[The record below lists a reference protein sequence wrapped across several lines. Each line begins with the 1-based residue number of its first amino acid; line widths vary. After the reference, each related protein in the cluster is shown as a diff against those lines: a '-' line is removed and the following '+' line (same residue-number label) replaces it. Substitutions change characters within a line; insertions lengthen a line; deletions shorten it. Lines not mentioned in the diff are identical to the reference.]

1 MSKKK
6 RKTLTPAQ
14 RKRRRARNIVL
25 LFFELVV
32 IVGLVLALRFV
43 VIPVSKL
50 GKVDINQ
57 DRLLAEMNE
66 GIAELASL
74 KGYRTIVFFG
84 VDSRNQVLGQGTLSD
99 VIIIAAINNKT
110 GDVRLCSVYRD
121 TYLSIGKDDNGN
133 DFFTK
138 CNAAYSAGGP
148 EKAITMLN
156 KSLDLNITDFV
167 TVGFE
172 GLADTIDAL
181 GGIEVDVM
189 EEAVHYTN
197 LYQIGMSQEMGR
209 TPDPEL
215 THGGLQTLTG
225 KQATAYCRIRFISGD
240 DFARASH
247 QRDVLMATFKKA
259 KGASFAQLSAVAES
273 VFPETYTS
281 MSLAE
286 ITSMLADIGSL
297 DIAGQAGFPQMDKLT
312 AGIMGRQGSCVVPLD
327 LETNVKWLHEFL
339 YEDPAYVPSS
349 QVRTYS
355 ETIRGHVAQYLR

>member
-6 RKTLTPAQ
+6 KKTMSPTQRRK
-14 RKRRRARNIVL
+14 RRARNIVL
-25 LFFELVV
+25 LFVELVV
-32 IVGLVLALRFV
+32 IAALVLALKFV
-43 VIPVSKL
+43 VLPVSKL
-50 GKVDINQ
+50 GKVDI
-57 DRLLAEMNE
+57 DDTKILAEMNE

-74 KGYRTIVFFG
+74 QGYRTIAFFG

-99 VIIIAAINNKT
+99 VIILAAINKKT
-110 GDVRLCSVYRD
+110 GEVRLCSIYRD
-121 TYLSIGKDDNGN
+121 TYLSIGKDSNGN

-189 EEAVHYTN
+189 EDAVHYTN
-197 LYQIGMSQEMGR
+197 LYQIGMSEEMGR

-225 KQATAYCRIRFISGD
+225 KQATAYCRIRFIAGD

-247 QRDVLMATFKKA
+247 QRDVLMATFQKA
-259 KGASFAQLSAVAES
+259 KSASFAQLSAVAES

-281 MSLAE
+281 MSFAE
-286 ITSMLADIGSL
+286 ITGLLADIGSL

-312 AGIMGRQGSCVVPLD
+312 AGLMGRQGSCVVPLD
-327 LETNVKWLHEFL
+327 LETNVSWLHEFL
-339 YEDPAYVPSS
+339 YNDPGYVPTA
-349 QVRTYS
+349 QVRSYS
-355 ETIRGHVAQYLR
+355 ETIKQHVAQYLR

>member
-1 MSKKK
+1 MAKKK
-6 RKTLTPAQ
+6 KGALTTAQ
-14 RKRRRARNIVL
+14 RKRRRARNIFL
-25 LFFELVV
+25 LFVETIV
-32 IVGLVLALRFV
+32 IAVLAAALWFFV
-43 VIPVSKL
+43 LPISSL
-50 GKVDINQ
+50 GKVDI
-57 DRLLAEMNE
+57 DRARIATEMNE
-66 GIAELASL
+66 GIADLDSL
-74 KGYRTIVFFG
+74 RDYRTIALFG
-84 VDSRNQVLGQGTLSD
+84 VDSRNQQLGQGTLSD
-99 VIIIAAINNKT
+99 VIIIAAINT
-110 GDVRLCSVYRD
+110 RSGEIRLCSVYRD
-121 TYLSIGKDDNGN
+121 TYLSIGKDSGGN

-209 TPDPEL
+209 EPDPEL
-215 THGGLQTLTG
+215 THGGMQTLTG
-225 KQATAYCRIRFISGD
+225 KQATAYCRIRYIAGD

-247 QRDVLMATFKKA
+247 QRDVLMATFQKA
-259 KGASFAQLSAVAES
+259 KAASLPQLIRVAES

-281 MSLAE
+281 MSF
-286 ITSMLADIGSL
+286 ADITGLLAKIGSFN
-297 DIAGQAGFPQMDKLT
+297 IGGQAGFPQMDRLT
-312 AGIMGRQGSCVVPLD
+312 AGLMGKQGSCVVPMD
-327 LETNVKWLHEFL
+327 LVSNVSWLHEYL
-339 YEDPAYVPSS
+339 YNDPGYQPSA

-355 ETIRGHVAQYLR
+355 ETIARHVAEYIH